1 MFIEFNDA
9 IFDTNSEHTI
19 WVEVMEVDYN
29 IHTVLA

>member
-19 WVEVMEVDYN
+19 WVEVMEVTN
-29 IHTVLA
+29 IHTELA